1 MHENL
6 SLLLLNIRSLSCNFL
21 AFESQLATLIR
32 PPTII
37 ALTETWLNNDS
48 SGTAF
53 KLLGYQP
60 IIESHRKSG
69 RKGGGVALYIKEGI
83 KYCVVTPIT
92 DIEILIVGIIP
103 SGMEKLY
110 LLVNYCSPSAN
121 KKVFLSKLEDELDN
135 LPVLAKKI
143 ACGDFNIDT
152 MKKGNEVT
160 KQFLSMFNQMN
171 LKALNLTKPTRVT
184 KTSATC
190 IDHVFASINGKTHIH
205 EWSISDH
212 YCLFTTFEKRMVKNY
227 PIMKVRDS
235 KNLNNPMSIEK
246 MNLMVSVKF
255 AKFSSHLS
263 CPSEKFSVLISCLTE
278 VLDIF
283 CPIKTIKF
291 KEQYGWINSSIKR
304 MISKRDKLFAQSRND
319 SAKIEEFQKM
329 KAKVRNEIRKSKKS
343 YLNGLV
349 HKGANLFDV
358 YKKIA
363 DIKPVKTSI
372 SNLTD
377 VNRIN
382 AHFSQVGEVISKLT
396 APEKF
401 DPSSINR
408 VLQSMYYLPC
418 TPSEVTKIIHSLKNK
433 TSLDAYGLSNKIC
446 KLLSPSLEVELSNLI
461 NECVFSG
468 VFPDCLKVARV
479 TPIFKSGDEN
489 SCDNY
494 RPISIISPIAKI
506 FEKVLQK
513 RVVSYFDKFNLW
525 YESQF
530 GFRKKHGTIDAIIE
544 MLETLGK
551 VSTKH
556 NSEAA
561 YIDLSKAFDSVNHNI
576 LLKKLESYG
585 IRGFLLNLFKSYLG
599 NRMQFVEING
609 RISDKLPIK
618 TGVPQGSIMGP
629 VLFLIHINDMHLSTQ
644 NSKLILFA
652 DDASLI
658 SRHNTVDFVEDVNNL
673 MKWCSHN
680 SLAVNMQKSCVL
692 KFENRKLN
700 EIPLEYNLLQ
710 FNPDSIQKYLGIYID
725 KKLTFR
731 THVDYVLQKVSKL
744 GGMIKQMRK
753 VLIRDHLWLF
763 YNAYIKST
771 LQYGILIYG
780 NVHFT
785 VLDGLFSQQ
794 KKILRSILA
803 RGKYDSITHCF
814 HEYNVLTVYELYVYE
829 LLKHVVKIRLKR
841 YNTATMNS
849 MLDRGCEKVSN
860 IRTRTDIKGT
870 LSERSCSNIRN
881 TTLRIRTRR
890 FYNILIESNLLNESL
905 CTMSEHQL
913 KNFLHTFR
921 DTLISGNIDLIRK
934 IFEG

>member
-1 MHENL
+1 
-6 SLLLLNIRSLSCNFL
+6 
-21 AFESQLATLIR
+21 
-32 PPTII
+32 
-37 ALTETWLNNDS
+37 
-48 SGTAF
+48 
-53 KLLGYQP
+53 
-60 IIESHRKSG
+60 
-69 RKGGGVALYIKEGI
+69 
-83 KYCVVTPIT
+83 
-92 DIEILIVGIIP
+92 
-103 SGMEKLY
+103 
-110 LLVNYCSPSAN
+110 
-121 KKVFLSKLEDELDN
+121 
-135 LPVLAKKI
+135 
-143 ACGDFNIDT
+143 
-152 MKKGNEVT
+152 
-160 KQFLSMFNQMN
+160 
-171 LKALNLTKPTRVT
+171 
-184 KTSATC
+184 
-190 IDHVFASINGKTHIH
+190 
-205 EWSISDH
+205 
-212 YCLFTTFEKRMVKNY
+212 
-227 PIMKVRDS
+227 MKVRDS

-363 DIKPVKTSI
+363 DIKPVKISI

-658 SRHNTVDFVEDVNNL
+658 SRQNTVDFVEDVNNL
-673 MKWCSHN
+673 TKWCSHN

-890 FYNILIESNLLNESL
+890 FYNILIENNLLNESL

-921 DTLISGNIDLIRK
+921 DTLLSGNIDLIRK